1 MPTCRHSVGIM
12 SACVGVMSALRRHF
26 PGPMSAR
33 QDDGQ
38 LPHIEHALFL
48 MGGVPLSAGDAIASQ
63 TTSVSSKRDLK
74 TDRTQPGFSSTII
87 PR

>member
-1 MPTCRHSVGIM
+1 
-12 SACVGVMSALRRHF
+12 
-26 PGPMSAR
+26 
-33 QDDGQ
+33 
-38 LPHIEHALFL
+38 